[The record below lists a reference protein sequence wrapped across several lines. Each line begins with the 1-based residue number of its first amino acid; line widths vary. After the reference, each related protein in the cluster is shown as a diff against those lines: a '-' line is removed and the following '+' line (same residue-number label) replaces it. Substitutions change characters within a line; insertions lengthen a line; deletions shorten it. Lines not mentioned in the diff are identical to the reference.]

1 MRIERL
7 DLTRYGRFT
16 DQTLDFG
23 PARPGKPDLHIVL
36 GPNEAGKTTALN
48 AWLDLLY
55 GMAPN
60 TPYAFQH
67 GYELMRIGARL
78 ALAGGAHDYVR
89 VKRAKNSLLDAD
101 GNPVPEDALV
111 EAMGGLGRAA
121 YANMFSL
128 DADALEAG
136 GKEAIASKGQLGE
149 MLFSASA
156 GLGALSG
163 ALGDLRARADA
174 FWKPRGRNTELGR
187 LKSEL
192 AELRQQRDAIDVIA
206 SRHATL
212 RTELERCLASYAA
225 ASKDQGQLQRR
236 SDDIR
241 GVLAALELAPRL
253 AAQRARLAGLPEYP
267 EAPAA
272 WADRTGELIIEQARV
287 QANLR
292 AQRQREEELT
302 QRLAAIRL
310 DDAGLRLGVELPALD
325 VLHAQYVSGS
335 GSLPNRRHD
344 LETSA
349 HEITALLRQLGR
361 PADDDA
367 ARLPLP
373 AGLVLTFRELIDRRA
388 ALDAQLLEARRED
401 ADALAALDQAEAALA
416 DLPAATA
423 DPALAQDGDWQARLA
438 IAADN
443 ARQQGFDRRLAA
455 QRREVADASARL
467 DQRLQLLA
475 PWRGEAGALAAMTA
489 PAASVLEALGQ
500 ELAEALRA
508 RDHLHQA
515 IDGLQ
520 GDHDRTLAELAGLA
534 RITGAVG
541 ETGVAEA
548 RARRE
553 QAWAAHRLALDA
565 ASADAF
571 ETAMRHDDMVAE
583 TRLTRQK
590 ELLQAVQ
597 LRQQQAQI
605 EQRLAQ
611 LATRLGAAETRI
623 GELRQRTRT
632 LAGEL
637 SPDLAA
643 LDAPDALADW
653 LLRRQ
658 RALETW
664 EPLLA
669 KQQQLAETSVL
680 QDEATAGLRS
690 VLAPVGLAGPD
701 ASLADLIA
709 AADRLRAAVD
719 ASRRQHDERRRAAR
733 ERQSRKQGLERVE
746 AAASAWTEAWSEACA
761 ACWLGAVRPLPAPAQ
776 VRAALDV
783 LPQLEAALSKRQD
796 LMSRI
801 GKMERDRQ
809 SFTDAVRAL
818 TQRHAAGDWAT
829 GDLATGA
836 GVSGAKATDDR
847 TGGNADNALA
857 LYQRLQA
864 RAAAADDARR
874 RAQDI
879 QNEQA
884 DVRERLRQLAQ
895 QAALLKAETAHI
907 TGHFRVET
915 LAEAQRAL
923 AAAQKRHDA
932 LAQIGELEQ
941 QILQHTGA
949 AGIADADRQ
958 LADADRG
965 ALQASAATLAAD
977 IDAAHA
983 HVLELHAER
992 RRLEKAIADIGSD
1005 AAAAQLETR
1014 RQTVLLEIAARARD
1028 YLKLRLGVAATE
1040 QALSVWR
1047 DSHRSSLLRR
1057 ASGAFSQMSC
1067 GAWAGLS
1074 AQPGASGEV
1083 LVAIDRENRPK
1094 EVEKLSKGAR
1104 FQLYLALRI
1113 AAFHDFAAGRTPPPF
1128 VADDVMETFDDAR
1141 AAATVDLFAEMAG
1154 RSQVIYLTHHR
1165 HLCDIA
1171 TQRCPDAILHE
1182 LSA

>member
-67 GYELMRIGARL
+67 GYELMRVGARL
-78 ALAGGAHDYVR
+78 ALADGARDYVR

-101 GNPVPEDALV
+101 GNPVPDDALA

-156 GLGALSG
+156 GLGALSS

-174 FWKPRGRNTELGR
+174 FWKPRGRNTELAR

-206 SRHATL
+206 SRHAML
-212 RTELERCLASYAA
+212 RTELERCLASYEAA
-225 ASKDQGQLQRR
+225 TTDQGQLRRR

-241 GVLAALELAPRL
+241 GVLAALDLAPRL
-253 AAQRARLAGLPEYP
+253 AAQRARLAELPEYP

-272 WADRTGELIIEQARV
+272 WADRAGELVIEDARV
-287 QANLR
+287 QAGLR
-292 AQRQREEELT
+292 ALSQREEELT
-302 QRLAAIRL
+302 QRLAAL
-310 DDAGLRLGVELPALD
+310 SPDEAGLRLGAELPALAA
-325 VLHAQYVSGS
+325 LHAQYVSVS
-335 GSLPNRRHD
+335 RSLPNRRQD
-344 LETSA
+344 LETCA
-349 HEITALLRQLGR
+349 QDTTALLRRLER
-361 PADDDA
+361 PADEDA
-367 ARLPLP
+367 AGLLLPGRL
-373 AGLVLTFRELIDRRA
+373 VITFRELIDRRA
-388 ALDAQLLEARRED
+388 VIDAQLQDARREY
-401 ADALAALDQAEAALA
+401 ADALAALEQAEANLA
-416 DLPAATA
+416 DM
-423 DPALAQDGDWQARLA
+423 PALAADTAWAMDGAWLARLA
-438 IAADN
+438 AAADH

-455 QRREVADASARL
+455 QRRDVADASARL

-475 PWRGEAGALAAMTA
+475 PWRGDAGALAAMAA
-489 PAASVLEALGQ
+489 PADSLLATLGR

-508 RDHLHQA
+508 RDHLNQTIEGQRA
-515 IDGLQ
+515 DL
-520 GDHDRTLAELAGLA
+520 DKTLAQLAGLA
-534 RITGAVG
+534 RITGAAD
-541 ETGVAEA
+541 ETGVAQA

-553 QAWAAHRLALDA
+553 QAWAAHRLTLDA
-565 ASADAF
+565 TSADAF
-571 ETAMRHDDMVAE
+571 EAAMRHDDMVAE

-605 EQRLAQ
+605 EQRLGQ
-611 LATRLGAAETRI
+611 LAGRLSEADSRI
-623 GELRQRTRT
+623 CALRQQTGT
-632 LAGEL
+632 LAGAL
-637 SPDLAA
+637 SPELAA

-653 LLRRQ
+653 LQRRQ
-658 RALETW
+658 RALEAW

-669 KQQQLAETSVL
+669 KQQQLAETTAL
-680 QDEATAGLRS
+680 RDEAAAELRALLDQAG
-690 VLAPVGLAGPD
+690 VTGDGD
-701 ASLADLIA
+701 SLAALVA
-709 AADRLRAAVD
+709 TAERLRGAAD
-719 ASRRQHDERRRAAR
+719 ASRRQREERQRTAR
-733 ERQSRKQGLERVE
+733 ESQNRKRTLERVE
-746 AAASAWTEAWSEACA
+746 AAASAWRGDWAEACA
-761 ACWLGAVRPLPAPAQ
+761 ACWLGDLRPLPTPAQ
-776 VRAALDV
+776 ARAALDL
-783 LPQLEAALSKRQD
+783 LPQLEATLAKRED
-796 LMSRI
+796 LASRI
-801 GKMERDRQ
+801 GKMERDRRN
-809 SFTDAVRAL
+809 FADAVLAL
-818 TQRHAAGDWAT
+818 ARRHGAHDTTEAA
-829 GDLATGA
+829 
-836 GVSGAKATDDR
+836 DD
-847 TGGNADNALA
+847 ALA

-864 RAAAADDARR
+864 RAAAAGEAQRR
-874 RAQDI
+874 GQDL

-884 DVRERLRQLAQ
+884 DVQERLQQLGQ
-895 QAALLKAETAHI
+895 QTALLEAETARI
-907 TGHFRVET
+907 TSHFRVET
-915 LAEAQRAL
+915 LTEAQQAL
-923 AAAQKRHDA
+923 AAAQKRRET

-941 QILQHTGA
+941 QILQFTGA
-949 AGIADADRQ
+949 ATIADADRH
-958 LADADRG
+958 LAGADRG
-965 ALQASAATLAAD
+965 ALQAEAATLAAE

-992 RRLEKAIADIGSD
+992 RRLEKAIADIGAD

-1014 RQTVLLEIAARARD
+1014 RQTVLLDIAEKARG
-1028 YLKLRLGVAATE
+1028 YLRLRLGVAATE
-1040 QALSVWR
+1040 LALSAWR

-1057 ASGAFSQMSC
+1057 ASEAFSQMSC
-1067 GAWAGLS
+1067 GAWAGLT
-1074 AQPGASGEV
+1074 AQPGAAGET
-1083 LVAIDRENRPK
+1083 LVAVDAENRPK

-1128 VADDVMETFDDAR
+1128 VADDVLETFDDAR
-1141 AAATVDLFAEMAG
+1141 AAATLDLFADMAG
-1154 RSQVIYLTHHR
+1154 RAQVIYFTHHR
-1165 HLCDIA
+1165 HLCDMA
-1171 TQRCPDAILHE
+1171 AQRCPDARLHM

>member
-67 GYELMRIGARL
+67 GYELMRVGARL
-78 ALAGGAHDYVR
+78 GLADGAREYVR

-101 GNPVPEDALV
+101 GNPVPDDALA

-174 FWKPRGRNTELGR
+174 FWKPRGRNTELAR
-187 LKSEL
+187 LKNEL

-212 RTELERCLASYAA
+212 RTELERCLTSYEAA
-225 ASKDQGQLQRR
+225 TTNQGQLRRR

-241 GVLAALELAPRL
+241 GVLAALDLAPRL
-253 AAQRARLAGLPEYP
+253 AAQRARLAELPEHP

-272 WADRTGELIIEQARV
+272 WADRAGELVIGEARV
-287 QANLR
+287 QASLR
-292 AQRQREEELT
+292 ALGQRDEELT
-302 QRLAAIRL
+302 QRLAAL
-310 DDAGLRLGVELPALD
+310 SPDEAGLRLGAELPALD
-325 VLHAQYVSGS
+325 GAHAQYVSVS
-335 GSLPNRRHD
+335 RSLPNRRQD
-344 LETSA
+344 LETCA
-349 HEITALLRQLGR
+349 QDTAALLRQLER
-361 PADDDA
+361 PTDEDA
-367 ARLPLP
+367 AGLLLPGRLVITL
-373 AGLVLTFRELIDRRA
+373 RELIDRRA
-388 ALDAQLLEARRED
+388 VIDAQLLDARREY
-401 ADALAALDQAEAALA
+401 ADAQAALEQAETGLT
-416 DLPAATA
+416 DMPAITA
-423 DPALAQDGDWQARLA
+423 DTAAMDGEWLARLA
-438 IAADN
+438 AAPDH
-443 ARQQGFDRRLAA
+443 ARPQGFDRRLAA
-455 QRREVADASARL
+455 QRRDAADASARL

-475 PWRGEAGALAAMTA
+475 PWRGDAGALAAMAA
-489 PAASVLEALGQ
+489 PAGSLLEALSRD
-500 ELAEALRA
+500 LTEALRA
-508 RDHLHQA
+508 RDHLNQV
-515 IDGLQ
+515 IDGQ
-520 GDHDRTLAELAGLA
+520 RARRDETLAELAGLA
-534 RITGAVG
+534 KVTGAVDEAG
-541 ETGVAEA
+541 AAGA

-553 QAWAAHRLALDA
+553 QAWAAHRLTLDA

-571 ETAMRHDDMVAE
+571 EAAMRHDDMVAE

-611 LATRLGAAETRI
+611 LAARLGEAETRI
-623 GELRQRTRT
+623 CELRQQTGA
-632 LAGEL
+632 LAGAL

-643 LDAPDALADW
+643 LDAPDALTDW
-653 LLRRQ
+653 LQRRQ
-658 RALETW
+658 RALDAW

-669 KQQQLAETSVL
+669 RQQQLAETTAL
-680 QDEATAGLRS
+680 RDEAAAELRALLGQAG
-690 VLAPVGLAGPD
+690 VMDDGD
-701 ASLADLIA
+701 SLAALIA
-709 AADRLRAAVD
+709 TADRLRAAAD
-719 ASRRQHDERRRAAR
+719 ASRRQREERQRTAR
-733 ERQSRKQGLERVE
+733 ERQHRKRALERVE
-746 AAASAWTEAWSEACA
+746 AGASAWQGAWAEACA
-761 ACWLGAVRPLPAPAQ
+761 ACWLGDLRPPPTPAQ

-783 LPQLEAALSKRQD
+783 LPQLEATLGRRQD
-796 LMSRI
+796 LASRI
-801 GKMERDRQ
+801 DKMERDRRN
-809 SFTDAVRAL
+809 FADAVLAL
-818 TQRHAAGDWAT
+818 AQRHAATDGTADA
-829 GDLATGA
+829 
-836 GVSGAKATDDR
+836 SGE
-847 TGGNADNALA
+847 ALA

-864 RAAAADDARR
+864 RAAAAAETLRR
-874 RAQDI
+874 RQDI

-884 DVRERLRQLAQ
+884 DVRERLQQLGQ
-895 QAALLKAETAHI
+895 QAALLQAEAARI
-907 TGHFRVET
+907 TSHFRVET
-915 LAEAQRAL
+915 LTEAQQAL
-923 AAAQKRHDA
+923 AAAQKRREA

-941 QILQHTGA
+941 QILQFTGA
-949 AGIADADRQ
+949 ATIADADRQ
-958 LADADRG
+958 LAGADRG
-965 ALQASAATLAAD
+965 ALQAEAATLAAA

-1014 RQTVLLEIAARARD
+1014 RQTVLLDIAEKARG

-1040 QALSVWR
+1040 LALSAWR
-1047 DSHRSSLLRR
+1047 DNHRSSLLRR
-1057 ASGAFSQMSC
+1057 ASEAFSQMSC
-1067 GAWAGLS
+1067 GAWAGLT
-1074 AQPGASGEV
+1074 AQPGASGEA
-1083 LVAIDRENRPK
+1083 LVAVDGENRPK

-1128 VADDVMETFDDAR
+1128 VADDVLETFDDAR
-1141 AAATVDLFAEMAG
+1141 AAATLDLFADMAG
-1154 RSQVIYLTHHR
+1154 QAQVIYFTHHR
-1165 HLCDIA
+1165 HLCDMVA
-1171 TQRCPDAILHE
+1171 QRCPDAMLHI

>member
-67 GYELMRIGARL
+67 GYELMRVGARL
-78 ALAGGAHDYVR
+78 ALAGGARDYVR

-111 EAMGGLGRAA
+111 EAMGGLGRSA

-225 ASKDQGQLQRR
+225 ASRDQGQLQRR

-241 GVLAALELAPRL
+241 GVLAALDLAPRL

-267 EAPAA
+267 EAPAV

-287 QANLR
+287 QESLR

-310 DDAGLRLGVELPALD
+310 DEAGLRLGVELPALD
-325 VLHAQYVSGS
+325 ALHAQYVSGS
-335 GSLPNRRHD
+335 RSLPNRRHD
-344 LETSA
+344 LEASA
-349 HEITALLRQLGR
+349 HDITALLRQLGR

-388 ALDAQLLEARRED
+388 ALDAQLQDARRED
-401 ADALAALDQAEAALA
+401 ADARAALDQAEAALA

-423 DPALAQDGDWQARLA
+423 DAALAQDGDWQARLA
-438 IAADN
+438 MAADN

-467 DQRLQLLA
+467 DQHLQLLA

-489 PAASVLEALGQ
+489 PAASVLEALAQ
-500 ELAEALRA
+500 ELAGALRA
-508 RDHLHQA
+508 REHLNQA
-515 IDGLQ
+515 IDGLRS
-520 GDHDRTLAELAGLA
+520 DHDKALAELAGLA
-534 RITGAVG
+534 RITGAVD
-541 ETGVAEA
+541 EAGVAEA

-553 QAWAAHRLALDA
+553 QAWAAHRLTLDA

-632 LAGEL
+632 LTGAL

-680 QDEATAGLRS
+680 QDEATAGLRA
-690 VLAPVGLAGPD
+690 VLAPAGVAGPD

-733 ERQSRKQGLERVE
+733 EYQSRKQGLERVE

-761 ACWLGAVRPLPAPAQ
+761 ACWLGAVRPLPAPAR

-783 LPQLEAALSKRQD
+783 LPQLEAALSRRQD

-818 TQRHAAGDWAT
+818 AQRHAAGDGAT
-829 GDLATGA
+829 DAGPTGA
-836 GVSGAKATDDR
+836 EATDDR
-847 TGGNADNALA
+847 TSGNADNALA

-884 DVRERLRQLAQ
+884 DVRERLQQLAQ
-895 QAALLKAETAHI
+895 QAALLEAETAHI

-923 AAAQKRHDA
+923 TAAQKRHDA

-965 ALQASAATLAAD
+965 ALQAEAATLAAD

-1014 RQTVLLEIAARARD
+1014 RQTVLLEIAAKARD

-1040 QALSVWR
+1040 QALSAWR

-1083 LVAIDRENRPK
+1083 LVAMDRENRPK

-1113 AAFHDFAAGRTPPPF
+1113 AAFHDFAASQTPPPF

-1171 TQRCPDAILHE
+1171 AQRCPDAILHE

>member
-67 GYELMRIGARL
+67 GYELMRVGARL
-78 ALAGGAHDYVR
+78 ALADGVRDYVR
-89 VKRAKNSLLDAD
+89 VKRARNSLLDAD
-101 GNPVPEDALV
+101 GNPVPDDALA

-212 RTELERCLASYAA
+212 RTELERCLASYEA
-225 ASKDQGQLQRR
+225 ASRNQGQLRRR

-241 GVLAALELAPRL
+241 GVLAALDLAPRL
-253 AAQRARLAGLPEYP
+253 AAQRARLAELPEHP
-267 EAPAA
+267 DAPAA
-272 WADRTGELIIEQARV
+272 WADRVGELIVEQARV
-287 QANLR
+287 QESLR
-292 AQRQREEELT
+292 AQRQREEELA
-302 QRLAAIRL
+302 QRLAAIPL
-310 DDAGLRLGVELPALD
+310 DDAGLRLGAELPALD
-325 VLHAQYVSGS
+325 EPHAQYVSVS
-335 GSLPNRRHD
+335 RSLPNRRHD

-349 HEITALLRQLGR
+349 LDAKTLLRQLER

-367 ARLPLP
+367 AALLLP
-373 AGLVLTFRELIDRRA
+373 GRLVLTFRELIDRRA
-388 ALDAQLLEARRED
+388 VIDAQFQDAHREY
-401 ADALAALDQAEAALA
+401 ADAQAALEQAEASLG
-416 DLPAATA
+416 DLPEVMADTA
-423 DPALAQDGDWQARLA
+423 LTLDGEWLARLA
-438 IAADN
+438 VAADH
-443 ARQQGFDRRLAA
+443 ARQSGFDRRLAA
-455 QRREVADASARL
+455 LRRDVADASARL

-475 PWRGEAGALAAMTA
+475 PWRGDARALAAMAT
-489 PAASVLEALGQ
+489 PAASMLEALER
-500 ELAEALRA
+500 ELADALRA
-508 RDHLHQA
+508 RDHLGQTIEGQRA
-515 IDGLQ
+515 DL
-520 GDHDRTLAELAGLA
+520 DKTLAQLAGLA
-534 RITGAVG
+534 RITGAVD
-541 ETGVAEA
+541 ETGVTQA

-553 QAWAAHRLALDA
+553 QAWAAHLLALDA
-565 ASADAF
+565 ASAGAF
-571 ETAMRHDDMVAE
+571 EAAMRHDDMVAE

-611 LATRLGAAETRI
+611 LETRLVAAESRI
-623 GELRQRTRT
+623 GELRQQTRG
-632 LAGEL
+632 LAGAL
-637 SPDLAA
+637 SPELAA
-643 LDAPDALADW
+643 FDAPDALADW
-653 LLRRQ
+653 LQRRQ
-658 RALETW
+658 HALETW

-669 KQQQLAETSVL
+669 KQQQLAETTAL
-680 QDEATAGLRS
+680 QNEAMAELHAL
-690 VLAPVGLAGPD
+690 LAPAGIVD
-701 ASLADLIA
+701 GSDSLANLVA
-709 AADRLRAAVD
+709 AADRLRSAAD
-719 ASRRQHDERRRAAR
+719 ASRRQRDEQRRTAR
-733 ERQSRKQGLERVE
+733 ESQNRKRALERVE
-746 AAASAWTEAWSEACA
+746 AAAGAWSAEWAEACA
-761 ACWLGAVRPLPAPAQ
+761 ACWLGALRPLPAPAQ

-783 LPQLEAALSKRQD
+783 LPQLEATLAKRQD
-796 LMSRI
+796 LASRV

-809 SFTDAVRAL
+809 LFADAVLSLAR
-818 TQRHAAGDWAT
+818 RHAAVDETA
-829 GDLATGA
+829 DDA
-836 GVSGAKATDDR
+836 GG
-847 TGGNADNALA
+847 ALA

-864 RAAAADDARR
+864 RAAAAGEARR
-874 RAQDI
+874 RRQDI

-884 DVRERLRQLAQ
+884 EVRERLQQLAQ
-895 QAALLKAETAHI
+895 QAALLEAEATRI
-907 TGHFRVET
+907 TGHLRVET
-915 LAEAQRAL
+915 LTEAQRAL
-923 AAAQKRHDA
+923 AATQKRREA

-949 AGIADADRQ
+949 ATIADADRQ

-965 ALQASAATLAAD
+965 ALQADAATLEAE

-1014 RQTVLLEIAARARD
+1014 RQTVLLEIDGKARD

-1040 QALSVWR
+1040 QALSAWR

-1057 ASGAFSQMSC
+1057 ASEAFGQMSC
-1067 GAWAGLS
+1067 GAWAGLT

-1141 AAATVDLFAEMAG
+1141 AAATLDLFAEMAG
-1154 RSQVIYLTHHR
+1154 RAQVIYLTHHR

-1171 TQRCPDAILHE
+1171 AQRCPDAILHE